1 MANLWFKFYGTE
13 YLSDQK
19 IERLNPV
26 ERSCWITLLC
36 LASANDNGEIRHLTV
51 QTLLNKSGIQFDP
64 YHPEQ
69 WEEALSIFEKLEMLE
84 MITRKDTGTILIT
97 NWEKRQEHNL
107 TVAERVAKSR
117 EKAKCNKNVTTDVT
131 NVTTEENRIEENRID
146 NTKIL
151 VTPPEMTK
159 TPPEK
164 KIQNKEKEEVAPFTS
179 ETWIASLMDS
189 PQEHI
194 ALIGYYFFRY
204 SEHNFPNKAVATEE
218 MKKNLV
224 PATWLVKNFTGEEIK
239 KTMVYCK
246 KNFADVHW
254 NLSTVKKQI
263 TYVTSK

>member
-36 LASANDNGEIRHLTV
+36 LASANETGEIKHLTV

-84 MITRKDTGTILIT
+84 MIERVDVGTILIK

-117 EKAKCNKNVTTDVT
+117 AKSKNVTTDVT
-131 NVTTEENRIEENRID
+131 NVTTEKNRIEKNRIEEKDTEIVADAPIPPKKRFIKPEVSEILSYCSERKNGLD
-146 NTKIL
+146 PQHFFDYYESNGWKIGKNPMKDWKAT
-151 VTPPEMTK
+151 VRTWERNGFTRSS
-159 TPPEK
+159 T
-164 KIQNKEKEEVAPFTS
+164 ATS
-179 ETWIASLMDS
+179 E
-189 PQEHI
+189 P
-194 ALIGYYFFRY
+194 
-204 SEHNFPNKAVATEE
+204 AV
-218 MKKNLV
+218 KL
-224 PATWLVKNFTGEEIK
+224 
-239 KTMVYCK
+239 
-246 KNFADVHW
+246 
-254 NLSTVKKQI
+254 
-263 TYVTSK
+263 